1 VIGLCE
7 YDLELNGT
15 DRGNPKDSE
24 KNVSNATSSTANLT
38 ATDLGANSV
47 LRDERLATNRLSYGT
62 AFEKTTTFRKPDLF
76 PLLIFWV
83 AGPRGLV
90 STY

>member
-1 VIGLCE
+1 MVQTE
-7 YDLELNGT
+7 ET
-15 DRGNPKDSE
+15 RETWK

-38 ATDLGANSV
+38 AIDLGANSV
-47 LRDERLATNRLSYGT
+47 LRDERLATNRLIYGT

-76 PLLIFWV
+76 PLLIFRV